1 MRDAVTVGAVLHAAA
16 LELLDGLRHVVGDG
30 AELRVG
36 HETAGAEDLAE
47 TADLAHLIGR
57 GHSGVEVE
65 LAGLNLL
72 HELVGAHDVGTG
84 LLGGLG
90 SGALGEDGHAD
101 GLAGAVG
108 QAHGAAQ
115 LLVGLTGIDAQAE
128 VAGHRLVEVGH
139 GDLLQQLHSGQ
150 GAHRLG
156 RNLLLG
162 LNVLLSVLSHC
173 ISFRGNGGRFSPFH
187 C

>member
-1 MRDAVTVGAVLHAAA
+1 MTVP
-16 LELLDGLRHVVGDG
+16 
-30 AELRVG
+30 ELRVG